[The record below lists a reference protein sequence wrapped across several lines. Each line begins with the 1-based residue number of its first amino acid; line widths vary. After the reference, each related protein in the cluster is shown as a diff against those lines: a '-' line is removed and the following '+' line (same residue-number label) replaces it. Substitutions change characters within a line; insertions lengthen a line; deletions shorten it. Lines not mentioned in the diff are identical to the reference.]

1 MKQLESGSKEIIK
14 WNKYQSKV
22 TEQKPNRYLDYIVDL
37 DFQEVNRLFVLSFEK
52 KKKNRKRSI
61 HRKKSSKSI
70 NKRL

>member
-52 KKKNRKRSI
+52 KKKTDREVYTGYYLPKV
-61 HRKKSSKSI
+61 
-70 NKRL
+70 

>member
-37 DFQEVNRLFVLSFEK
+37 DFKEVKRLFVIKFK
-52 KKKNRKRSI
+52 KKKKLI
-61 HRKKSSKSI
+61 EKYTQDIIFQKYK
-70 NKRL
+70 

>member
-52 KKKNRKRSI
+52 KKKKTDREVYTGYYLPKV
-61 HRKKSSKSI
+61 
-70 NKRL
+70 

>member
-52 KKKNRKRSI
+52 KKKNWYRSI
-61 HRKKSSKSI
+61 HRILSSKSI

>member
-52 KKKNRKRSI
+52 K
-61 HRKKSSKSI
+61 
-70 NKRL
+70 NKTDREVYTGYYLPKV

>member
-52 KKKNRKRSI
+52 KKKKLI
-61 HRKKSSKSI
+61 EKYTQDIIFQKYK
-70 NKRL
+70 